1 VSVTEP
7 RTALVTGAS
16 RGIGRAIALALAG
29 DGYDVAVTA
38 RTETEGTGQFGL
50 PGSLERTV
58 ADIEATGRR
67 ALAVPLDLLDRD
79 ELVPAV
85 DRVLDAFGHLDVLVN
100 NAIYVSDGGLAPFI
114 DTDPVDL
121 ERRIFADLT
130 AQLLLSQPVLRA
142 MAARGSGTIIN
153 VTAGGGR
160 ARPTKKPGEGG
171 WGLVYSCAKGGFH
184 RMTAQIAVELG
195 DRGIRCYDLE
205 PGMVNTERVLAG
217 GEALAFVAKFGKPP
231 SAVGA
236 AAAWLLRQP
245 DGSVPNG
252 SVVDTQVVG
261 EQLGLVKDGVWTS
274 P

>member
-1 VSVTEP
+1 
-7 RTALVTGAS
+7 
-16 RGIGRAIALALAG
+16 
-29 DGYDVAVTA
+29 
-38 RTETEGTGQFGL
+38 
-50 PGSLERTV
+50 
-58 ADIEATGRR
+58 
-67 ALAVPLDLLDRD
+67 
-79 ELVPAV
+79 
-85 DRVLDAFGHLDVLVN
+85 
-100 NAIYVSDGGLAPFI
+100 
-114 DTDPVDL
+114 
-121 ERRIFADLT
+121 
-130 AQLLLSQPVLRA
+130 
-142 MAARGSGTIIN
+142 MIN

-160 ARPTKKPGEGG
+160 AQPTRKPGEGG

-184 RMTAQIAVELG
+184 RMTAEIAVELG

-245 DGSVPNG
+245 EGTVPNG

>member
-1 VSVTEP
+1 MTVTEP

-29 DGYDVAVTA
+29 EGYDVAVTA
-38 RTETEGTGQFGL
+38 RTVTEGTGQFGL
-50 PGSLERTV
+50 PGSLETTV
-58 ADIEATGRR
+58 ADIEAMGRR

-79 ELVPAV
+79 ALVPAV
-85 DRVLDAFGHLDVLVN
+85 ERVLDGFGYLDVLVN
-100 NAIYVSDGGLAPFI
+100 NAIYVSDGGLGLFI

-130 AQLLLSQPVLRA
+130 AQLLLSQPALRA
-142 MAARGSGTIIN
+142 MVARGSGTLIN

-160 ARPTKKPGEGG
+160 AQPTRKPGEGG

-217 GEALAFVAKFGKPP
+217 GEALVFVAKFGKPP

-245 DGSVPNG
+245 DGSIPNG
-252 SVVDTQVVG
+252 SVIDTQVVG